1 MKDGV
6 GFQEACG
13 MRVSKDKVCNT
24 YTDLLGLES

>member
-13 MRVSKDKVCNT
+13 MCVSKDRVCNT
-24 YTDLLGLES
+24 YTDLVGSES